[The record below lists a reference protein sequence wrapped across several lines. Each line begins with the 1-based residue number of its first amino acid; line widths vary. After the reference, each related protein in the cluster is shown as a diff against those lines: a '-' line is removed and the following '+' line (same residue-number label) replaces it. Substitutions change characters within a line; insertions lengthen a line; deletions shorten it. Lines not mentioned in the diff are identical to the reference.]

1 MNEQHVIN
9 LYEKEGKSTYEIAEE
24 MGTYPNKVRR
34 VLKKH
39 GVSLKTRSQA
49 QKNAL
54 QGGRAK
60 HPTDG
65 KRRTKQERIKIS
77 SAVHKY
83 WQDMSEEDYQSRT
96 DGARERWYAMSEEDR
111 DRISRMAI
119 EAIQKAGKEG
129 SKLEKFLLEELS
141 TLGYFIE
148 FHKKGLIPNENLE
161 IDLYIPEIAT
171 IIEVDGPSH
180 FLPIWGQEKL
190 QKQIKADSHKAGL
203 ILSKGFVIIRVK
215 SFGDFISL
223 SDKDSLLTTLDD
235 QLKQIE
241 NKFPTNQ

>member
-129 SKLEKFLLEELS
+129 SKLEKFLLKSCQLW
-141 TLGYFIE
+141 
-148 FHKKGLIPNENLE
+148 
-161 IDLYIPEIAT
+161 D
-171 IIEVDGPSH
+171 
-180 FLPIWGQEKL
+180 
-190 QKQIKADSHKAGL
+190 
-203 ILSKGFVIIRVK
+203 IL
-215 SFGDFISL
+215 
-223 SDKDSLLTTLDD
+223 
-235 QLKQIE
+235 
-241 NKFPTNQ
+241 